1 MFSFL
6 KRKRKPE
13 YYSESIDQMCNRI
26 STRAQNAK
34 REKQDLFA
42 YNPLMMM
49 DFGVPT
55 EMK

>member
-1 MFSFL
+1 MFR
-6 KRKRKPE
+6 RKHTEPKYE
-13 YYSESIDQMCNRI
+13 TIDQMCDRI
-26 STRAQNAK
+26 STKAQNAK

-42 YNPLMMM
+42 CNPLMMM

>member
-6 KRKRKPE
+6 KRKPE
-13 YYSESIDQMCNRI
+13 YYPETVDQMCNRI
-26 STRAQNAK
+26 STKAQKAK
-34 REKQDLFA
+34 REKQNLFA

-55 EMK
+55 EIK